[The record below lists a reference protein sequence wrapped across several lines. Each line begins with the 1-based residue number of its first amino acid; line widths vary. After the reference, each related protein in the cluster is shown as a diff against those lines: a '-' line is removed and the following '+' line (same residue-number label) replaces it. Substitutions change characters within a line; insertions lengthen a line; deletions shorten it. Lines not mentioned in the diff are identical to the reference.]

1 MAKNA
6 KTTNKAKNSESY
18 SSYSD
23 EYSGNSSKASDRMT
37 SKNSNKTSDRMTSK
51 NSSKA
56 SNKNKNSESNENSY
70 GNCDY

>member
-23 EYSGNSSKASDRMT
+23 GYSGNSSKASDRMT
-37 SKNSNKTSDRMTSK
+37 SKNSNRHRI
-51 NSSKA
+51 
-56 SNKNKNSESNENSY
+56 E
-70 GNCDY
+70 